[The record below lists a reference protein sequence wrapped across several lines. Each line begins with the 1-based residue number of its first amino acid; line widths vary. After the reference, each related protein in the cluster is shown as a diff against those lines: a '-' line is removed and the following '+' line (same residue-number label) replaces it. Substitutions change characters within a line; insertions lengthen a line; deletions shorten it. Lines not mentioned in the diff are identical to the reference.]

1 MMAPDRGNRTLA
13 MNIYARTK
21 TQGEVET
28 DGDALEVVFARSG
41 VAANWDPE
49 AESLL
54 DFAEDQGIMPDFGC
68 RAGNCHSCMCRLLE
82 GEVLYFAEPEDFHD
96 ADSILLCCAK
106 PKTNLVIDI

>member
-1 MMAPDRGNRTLA
+1 
-13 MNIYARTK
+13 MNICTPSK
-21 TQGEVET
+21 PQGEAEA
-28 DGDALEVVFARSG
+28 GDEAFEVVFARSG
-41 VAANWDPE
+41 VAAMWDPE

-68 RAGNCHSCMCRLLE
+68 RAGSCHSCMCRLLE